1 MEVIDV
7 FFSRRSE
14 ALSDCPWKLVNG
26 GVPKVSTPLSKT
38 LALWHYSMFGSTP
51 LTCAF
56 FKTMAQ
62 QFPYLYAV
70 NDLVLFYRIYPR
82 LSPIPIP
89 LWNPRKL
96 RFWRVLQF
104 LSSKVSSMLHLL
116 IVKLIQVT
124 FSSMSDSLRTGL
136 WRCGLS
142 SSFLNQVSG
151 NNNSNKKK
159 NKNKNSWL
167 SWSKKNMQK
176 IYRKKKGF
184 KSFRV

>member
-26 GVPKVSTPLSKT
+26 GVPRVSTPLRKT
-38 LALWHYSMFGSTP
+38 LALWHFSMFGSTP

-62 QFPYLYAV
+62 QFHTYMQWMIFCYSTESIHDCPP
-70 NDLVLFYRIYPR
+70 FRFH
-82 LSPIPIP
+82 
-89 LWNPRKL
+89 LWNPWKL
-96 RFWRVLQF
+96 RFWRVLRSF
-104 LSSKVSSMLHLL
+104 SSTFSNMLHLL

-151 NNNSNKKK
+151 NNNKKKK
-159 NKNKNSWL
+159 NKNYC
-167 SWSKKNMQK
+167 SWSKR
-176 IYRKKKGF
+176 ICKKGF